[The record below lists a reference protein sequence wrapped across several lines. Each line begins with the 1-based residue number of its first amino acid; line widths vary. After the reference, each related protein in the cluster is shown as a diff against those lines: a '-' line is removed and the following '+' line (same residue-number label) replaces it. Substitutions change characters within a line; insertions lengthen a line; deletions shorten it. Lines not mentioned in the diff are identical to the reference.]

1 MKFCKPDYKTN
12 QTKPFISYFS
22 QNLKYTAES
31 SWGKFEIQFEGSGGR
46 SKNQVL
52 EPLTSKTDKSIWYN
66 IKLEILE
73 VAAFTV
79 SIVQERKY
87 LGINTDLCRY
97 KFSFTHAILD
107 YDSVW
112 TKTCFKCL

>member
-46 SKNQVL
+46 SKN
-52 EPLTSKTDKSIWYN
+52 
-66 IKLEILE
+66 
-73 VAAFTV
+73 
-79 SIVQERKY
+79 
-87 LGINTDLCRY
+87 
-97 KFSFTHAILD
+97 
-107 YDSVW
+107 
-112 TKTCFKCL
+112 